1 MSSVDAAATPR
12 PPPSGVS
19 AHRSGWT
26 AWRPGDDPG
35 DDQLQGQVP
44 SPARRAEQGGQAQL
58 LCDGVH
64 RGDPPAVPAFR
75 KLDTVAVLT
84 ARLLPAPR
92 FAILA
97 RNMRRTC
104 PEVPLWF
111 LVLLRADNGR
121 TGPRCRTR
129 GEPVAARRSASQ
141 SGSTPRS
148 PYPRCTS

>member
-111 LVLLRADNGR
+111 SVLLQADYGR
-121 TGPRCRTR
+121 KGRRCPTPC
-129 GEPVAARRSASQ
+129 EPGSARPATCDS
-141 SGSTPRS
+141 
-148 PYPRCTS
+148 